1 MSGLEIPLLLGIAG
15 GAVGAVGS
23 LQEGA
28 ANSAAALA
36 DADAA
41 EANAITA
48 DQDRVQALRTAKIAK
63 EDKARENRRTL
74 ASMRAAFGAS
84 GGDLMG
90 SPIEVLEDTAAE
102 LSLDE
107 LRLEDEG
114 RARNREGG
122 LAIMNYKREA
132 GMSRARAKNA
142 RTAGMFNAFSALT
155 SGIRGGLS
163 RTS

>member
-1 MSGLEIPLLLGIAG
+1 MSGLEIPLLLGVLG

-23 LQEGA
+23 LQEAG
-28 ANSAAALA
+28 ANSAAALS
-36 DADAA
+36 DAEAA
-41 EANAITA
+41 EANKIATN
-48 DQDRVQALRTAKIAK
+48 QDRVQALRTAKIAK
-63 EDKARENRRTL
+63 QDKARENTRTL

-90 SPIEVLEDTAAE
+90 SPIEVLEDAASE
-102 LSLDE
+102 MALDE
-107 LRLEDEG
+107 TRIEDEG

-122 LAIMNYKREA
+122 LAMLNLDREA
-132 GMSRARAKNA
+132 KMSRTKAKNA

-155 SGIRGGLS
+155 GGISGGLS

>member
-15 GAVGAVGS
+15 GVVGGIGS
-23 LQEGA
+23 LQEGE
-28 ANSAAALA
+28 ANRAAALA

-63 EDKARENRRTL
+63 EDKHRENVRTL
-74 ASMRAAFGAS
+74 ASMRAAFGTS

-90 SPIEVLEDTAAE
+90 SPIEVLEDTASE

-122 LAIMNYKREA
+122 LAVMNFKREA
-132 GMSRARAKNA
+132 GMSRRRASNA

-155 SGIRGGLS
+155 GGISGGLS

>member
-15 GAVGAVGS
+15 SAVGAVGA
-23 LQEGA
+23 LAEGQ
-28 ANSAAALA
+28 ANSEAALA

-41 EANAITA
+41 RANRITA
-48 DQDRVQALRTAKIAK
+48 DQDRVQALRTAKIAQQ
-63 EDKARENRRTL
+63 DKRRENIRTL

-90 SPIEVLEDTAAE
+90 SPIEVLEDSASEMA
-102 LSLDE
+102 LDE

-122 LAIMNYKREA
+122 IAMLNYSREET
-132 GMSRARAKNA
+132 MSRARAKNA
-142 RTAGMFNAFSALT
+142 KTAGMFNAFSALT
-155 SGIRGGLS
+155 SGISGSLS
-163 RTS
+163 RTG